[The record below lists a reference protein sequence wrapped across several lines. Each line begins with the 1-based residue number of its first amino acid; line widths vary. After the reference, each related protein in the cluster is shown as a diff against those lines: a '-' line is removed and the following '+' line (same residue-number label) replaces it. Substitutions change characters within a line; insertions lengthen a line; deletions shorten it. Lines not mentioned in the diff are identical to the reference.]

1 MIHQV
6 VYNLVDNAVK
16 FTDENGEISVFVS
29 EDGDRYSISI
39 QNTGDGVSPEEIG
52 RIFERFYK
60 VDKSRSYD
68 AKSAGLGLYL
78 CKTIIDMHAGKISA
92 ESVQGQYIKF
102 AFSLE
107 KATQEKIK
115 K

>member
-16 FTDENGEISVFVS
+16 FTNENGEISVSVE
-29 EDGDRYSISI
+29 EDGGKYSISI
-39 QNTGDGVSPEEIG
+39 QNTGEGVSPDEIG

-68 AKSAGLGLYL
+68 VKSAGLGLYL

-92 ESVQGQYIKF
+92 ESVQGQYIRF
-102 AFSLE
+102 TISLE
-107 KATQEKIK
+107 KAMQEKAK